1 MLDKILSNTGKYTM
15 AHCKIS
21 LFRRRNESLR
31 EYTQR
36 ELAKEIRKESKGRIP
51 ADVREHL
58 AKRTVDRMDFSNS
71 YQMHKSLRGYAEILV
86 QNYFAKRI

>member
-1 MLDKILSNTGKYTM
+1 MMHNIFTK
-15 AHCKIS
+15 
-21 LFRRRNESLR
+21 NESIQ
-31 EYTQR
+31 EYTRR
-36 ELAKEIRKESKGRIP
+36 ELTKEIRKESKERIP
-51 ADVREHL
+51 ADVREEL

>member
-1 MLDKILSNTGKYTM
+1 MHMTHIFTK
-15 AHCKIS
+15 
-21 LFRRRNESLR
+21 NESIQ

-36 ELAKEIRKESKGRIP
+36 ELAKEIRKESKGHIP

-58 AKRTVDRMDFSNS
+58 AKRTVARMDFSNS

-86 QNYFAKRI
+86 QNYYAKNEETKWKKLLKGHLNL

>member
-1 MLDKILSNTGKYTM
+1 MMHNIFTK
-15 AHCKIS
+15 
-21 LFRRRNESLR
+21 NESIQ
-31 EYTQR
+31 EYTRR
-36 ELAKEIRKESKGRIP
+36 ELTKEIRKESKGRIP
-51 ADVREHL
+51 ADVREEL